1 MMNSFIIKVSKIRV
15 AALNPSNLRLKLLA
29 ANILSRR
36 FSSRT
41 IYLDRTFEKVIYEE
55 KCMLRRFSVNFAIF
69 SMAVDAGL
77 TYLALHLSV
86 LIRPFLPAFPFL
98 VPVNQIALSQTLYII
113 VPVIWVLTFL
123 LSSVYDPKR
132 IYKITDEVQTI
143 IIAEA
148 LASMVVAGILYL
160 GFREFS
166 RWLFAS
172 FVFINLIFIISWRV
186 LLRISFNIWRRP
198 SRERR
203 ILIVG
208 AGKTGRSVG
217 QMMQNYQWTGLTLVG
232 YLDDDLHKKQEDLLL
247 LGNVANVRHVVEK
260 YNIQDVVVALPQ
272 RAYGQINKLTITLH
286 DLPVHVRVVP
296 DYFSL
301 ALYRASVDDFGGI
314 PMINLR
320 DPALN
325 DVQRLVKRIFDL
337 TMGSIIVFFL
347 LPILLVISLF
357 IKLDSKGS
365 IIFTQER
372 VGENGRIFNMYKFRT
387 MEPNADENREQV
399 TEISADGRILFNKS
413 PDDPRITHVGRFL
426 RRTSLDELPQ
436 LFNVLKGDMSLVG
449 PRPELPW
456 LVEQYELWQRKR
468 FAVPQGMTGWWQVN
482 GRSDKPLHLN
492 TEDDLYYIQ
501 NYSIWMDIYIL
512 LKTPWIVLRGK
523 GAY

>member
-1 MMNSFIIKVSKIRV
+1 
-15 AALNPSNLRLKLLA
+15 
-29 ANILSRR
+29 
-36 FSSRT
+36 
-41 IYLDRTFEKVIYEE
+41 
-55 KCMLRRFSVNFAIF
+55 MLRRFSINFAIF
-69 SMAVDAGL
+69 SMVSDGVL
-77 TYLALHLSV
+77 TFLALSLAV
-86 LIRPFLPAFPFL
+86 AIRPFLPQFPYL
-98 VPVNQIALSQTLYII
+98 VPVNQISLSQTLYII
-113 VPVIWVLTFL
+113 IPIVWVLSFL

-132 IYKITDEVQTI
+132 IYKITDEIQTI
-143 IIAEA
+143 VIAEA
-148 LASMVVAGILYL
+148 VAVLVCAGILYL

-172 FVFINLIFIISWRV
+172 FVFFNTVFILSWRV
-186 LLRISFNIWRRP
+186 LLRTSFKLWRQP

-203 ILIVG
+203 VLIVG

-217 QMMQNYQWTGLTLVG
+217 NMMQNYSWAGLQLIG
-232 YLDDDLHKKQEDLLL
+232 YLDDDFHKKTSSNAPI
-247 LGNVANVRHVVEK
+247 LGKVANVREVVEK
-260 YNIQDVVVALPQ
+260 FHIEDVVVALPQ

-325 DVQRLVKRIFDL
+325 DVQRLMKRIFDL
-337 TMGSIIVFFL
+337 TVGSVTTLCLSPL
-347 LPILLVISLF
+347 LLIISLL
-357 IKLDSKGS
+357 IKLDSNGS
-365 IIFTQER
+365 IIFRQER
-372 VGENGRIFNMYKFRT
+372 VGENGRIFNMFKFRT
-387 MEPNADENREQV
+387 MVPDADNQREQV
-399 TEISADGRILFNKS
+399 TEINPKSGRILFKKR
-413 PDDPRITHVGRFL
+413 PDDPRITRIGRLL

-436 LFNVLKGDMSLVG
+436 LFNVLRGDMSLVG

-456 LVEQYELWQRKR
+456 LVDQYEPWQRKR

-482 GRSDKPLHLN
+482 GRSDKPLHLH
-492 TEDDLYYIQ
+492 TEDDLYYVQ

-512 LKTPWIVLRGK
+512 VKTPWVVLRGK